1 MSKPYGLFLWRRGRR
16 SGPSLEYWGG
26 VVVPSDP
33 VRRGSPGNA
42 SEWTRRRTCKLLW
55 TDCARGRDLV
65 GAEAGTAVVGV
76 LVGTNP
82 KIAEA
87 PVYSAEALSG
97 WPIMGTAFGHSGR

>member
-1 MSKPYGLFLWRRGRR
+1 MSEPCGLFLWRRGHR

-33 VRRGSPGNA
+33 VHRGSPGNA
-42 SEWTRRRTCKLLW
+42 SEWTWRRTCKPLW

-65 GAEAGTAVVGV
+65 DAEAGTAVGGV
-76 LVGTNP
+76 SAGTNP

-97 WPIMGTAFGHSGR
+97 RRVVGAALGHSGR